1 MIFIYNY
8 FKVPDV
14 PKDLEPLS
22 EFIKKYNKVLVADI
36 DTFAVFIDEVYKK
49 FNSIP
54 NVNKKYTLNLSDSSI
69 AIDDKEIPFSVIGIG
84 FSNILGLCGFQTLES
99 STQCEQKQNLEI
111 LPIPDK
117 GEECFSLPDH
127 LKSIIKKS
135 IIKKGGKA

>member
-8 FKVPDV
+8 FKTPDV

-22 EFIKKYNKVLVADI
+22 EFIKKYNKVLAADI

-69 AIDDKEIPFSVIGIG
+69 AIDDNEIPFSVISIS
-84 FSNILGLCGFQTLES
+84 FSNILGLWGFHTFDS
-99 STQCEQKQNLEI
+99 STQCDQQSLVI
-111 LPIPDK
+111 FPVPDK
-117 GEECFSLPDH
+117 GEAIFSLPDH
-127 LKSIIKKS
+127 LKSIIKK
-135 IIKKGGKA
+135 GGKA

>member
-1 MIFIYNY
+1 MIFVYNY

-36 DTFAVFIDEVYKK
+36 DTFAAFIDEVYKK

-54 NVNKKYTLNLSDSSI
+54 NANKKYTLNLSDSSI
-69 AIDDKEIPFSVIGIG
+69 AIDDNEIPFSVISIG
-84 FSNILGLCGFQTLES
+84 FSNILGLWGFQTFES

-111 LPIPDK
+111 FPIPDK
-117 GEECFSLPDH
+117 GEAIFSLPDH
-127 LKSIIKKS
+127 IKN
-135 IIKKGGKA
+135 IIKKGVSNEA

>member
-22 EFIKKYNKVLVADI
+22 EFIKKYNKVLAADI

-54 NVNKKYTLNLSDSSI
+54 NVNEKYTLNLSDSSI
-69 AIDDKEIPFSVIGIG
+69 AIDDNEIPFSVISIS
-84 FSNILGLCGFQTLES
+84 FSNILGLWGFHTFDS
-99 STQCEQKQNLEI
+99 STQCDQQSLVI
-111 LPIPDK
+111 FPVPDK
-117 GEECFSLPDH
+117 GEAIFSLPDH
-127 LKSIIKKS
+127 LKSIIKK
-135 IIKKGGKA
+135 GGAK

>member
-8 FKVPDV
+8 FKTPDV

-22 EFIKKYNKVLVADI
+22 EFIKKYNKVLAADI

-54 NVNKKYTLNLSDSSI
+54 NVNKKYTLNISDSSI
-69 AIDDKEIPFSVIGIG
+69 AIDDNEIPFSVISIS
-84 FSNILGLCGFQTLES
+84 FSNILGLWGFQTFDS
-99 STQCEQKQNLEI
+99 STQCDQQNLEI
-111 LPIPDK
+111 LPVPDK
-117 GEECFSLPDH
+117 GEAIFSLPDY
-127 LKSIIKKS
+127 LKS

>member
-8 FKVPDV
+8 FKTPDV

-22 EFIKKYNKVLVADI
+22 EFIKKYNKVLAADI

-69 AIDDKEIPFSVIGIG
+69 AIDDNEIPFSVISIS
-84 FSNILGLCGFQTLES
+84 FSDILGLWGFQTFDS
-99 STQCEQKQNLEI
+99 STQYEQQNLEI
-111 LPIPDK
+111 FPVPDK
-117 GEECFSLPDH
+117 GEAIFTLPDH
-127 LKSIIKKS
+127 LKSIIKK
-135 IIKKGGKA
+135 GGKV

>member
-1 MIFIYNY
+1 MIFVYNY

-36 DTFAVFIDEVYKK
+36 DTFAAFIDEVYKK

-69 AIDDKEIPFSVIGIG
+69 AIDDNEIPISMISIG
-84 FSNILGLCGFQTLES
+84 FSDILGLWGFQTLDS

-111 LPIPDK
+111 FPIPDK
-117 GEECFSLPDH
+117 GEAIFSLPDH
-127 LKSIIKKS
+127 IKN
-135 IIKKGGKA
+135 IIKKGGKV

>member
-14 PKDLEPLS
+14 PKDLELLS

-69 AIDDKEIPFSVIGIG
+69 AIDDNEIPFSVISIG
-84 FSNILGLCGFQTLES
+84 FSDILGLWGFQTFDS
-99 STQCEQKQNLEI
+99 STQCDQQNLEI
-111 LPIPDK
+111 LPVPDK
-117 GEECFSLPDH
+117 GEAIFSLPDH
-127 LKSIIKKS
+127 LKSIIKK
-135 IIKKGGKA
+135 GGKV

>member
-22 EFIKKYNKVLVADI
+22 EFIKKYNKVLAADI

-54 NVNKKYTLNLSDSSI
+54 NANKKYTLNLSDSSI
-69 AIDDKEIPFSVIGIG
+69 AIDDNEIPFSVISIS
-84 FSNILGLCGFQTLES
+84 FSNILGLWGFHTFDS
-99 STQCEQKQNLEI
+99 STQCDQQSLVI
-111 LPIPDK
+111 FPVPDK
-117 GEECFSLPDH
+117 GEAIFSLPDH
-127 LKSIIKKS
+127 LKSIIKK
-135 IIKKGGKA
+135 GGKA

>member
-8 FKVPDV
+8 FKTPDV

-22 EFIKKYNKVLVADI
+22 EFIKKYNKVLAADI

-69 AIDDKEIPFSVIGIG
+69 AIGDNEIPISVISIG
-84 FSNILGLCGFQTLES
+84 FSNVLGLWGFQTFDS
-99 STQCEQKQNLEI
+99 STQCEQQNLEI
-111 LPIPDK
+111 FPVPDK
-117 GEECFSLPDH
+117 GEAIFTLPDH
-127 LKSIIKKS
+127 LKSIIKK
-135 IIKKGGKA
+135 GGKV

>member
-69 AIDDKEIPFSVIGIG
+69 AIDDNEIPFSVISIG
-84 FSNILGLCGFQTLES
+84 FSDILGLWGFQTVES
-99 STQCEQKQNLEI
+99 STPCEQKQSLEI
-111 LPIPDK
+111 FPVPDK
-117 GEECFSLPDH
+117 GEAIFSLPDH
-127 LKSIIKKS
+127 IKR
-135 IIKKGGKA
+135 IIKKGGKV

>member
-8 FKVPDV
+8 FKTPDV

-22 EFIKKYNKVLVADI
+22 EFIKKYNKVLAADI

-69 AIDDKEIPFSVIGIG
+69 AIDDNEIPFSVISIS
-84 FSNILGLCGFQTLES
+84 FSNILGLWGFQTFDS
-99 STQCEQKQNLEI
+99 STQCDQQNLEI
-111 LPIPDK
+111 LPVPDK
-117 GEECFSLPDH
+117 GEAIFSLPDY
-127 LKSIIKKS
+127 LKRVLL
-135 IIKKGGKA
+135 

>member
-8 FKVPDV
+8 FKTPDV

-22 EFIKKYNKVLVADI
+22 EFIKKYNKVLAADI

-69 AIDDKEIPFSVIGIG
+69 AIDDNEIPFSVIRIC
-84 FSNILGLCGFQTLES
+84 FSDIRGLWGFQTVES
-99 STQCEQKQNLEI
+99 STQCDQQNLDI
-111 LPIPDK
+111 FPVPDK
-117 GEECFSLPDH
+117 GEAIFSLPDH
-127 LKSIIKKS
+127 IKS
-135 IIKKGGKA
+135 IIKKGGKV

>member
-8 FKVPDV
+8 FKTPDV

-22 EFIKKYNKVLVADI
+22 EFIKKYNKVLAADI

-69 AIDDKEIPFSVIGIG
+69 AIDDNEIPFSVISIS
-84 FSNILGLCGFQTLES
+84 FSDILGLWGFQTFDS
-99 STQCEQKQNLEI
+99 STQYEQQNLEI
-111 LPIPDK
+111 FPVPDK
-117 GEECFSLPDH
+117 GEAIFSLPDY
-127 LKSIIKKS
+127 LKS
-135 IIKKGGKA
+135 IIKKGGAK

>member
-8 FKVPDV
+8 FKTPDV

-22 EFIKKYNKVLVADI
+22 EFIKKYNKVLAADI

-69 AIDDKEIPFSVIGIG
+69 AIDDNEIPFSVISIS
-84 FSNILGLCGFQTLES
+84 FSNILGLWGFQTYDS
-99 STQCEQKQNLEI
+99 STQCDQQNLEI
-111 LPIPDK
+111 LPVPDK
-117 GEECFSLPDH
+117 GEAIFSLPDH
-127 LKSIIKKS
+127 LKSIIKK
-135 IIKKGGKA
+135 GGSNEA

>member
-8 FKVPDV
+8 FKTPDV

-22 EFIKKYNKVLVADI
+22 EFIKKYNKVLAADI

-69 AIDDKEIPFSVIGIG
+69 AIDDNEIPFSVISIS
-84 FSNILGLCGFQTLES
+84 FSNILGLWGFQTFDS
-99 STQCEQKQNLEI
+99 STQCDQQNLVI
-111 LPIPDK
+111 FPVPDK
-117 GEECFSLPDH
+117 GEAIFSLPDH
-127 LKSIIKKS
+127 LKSIIKK
-135 IIKKGGKA
+135 GGKV

>member
-8 FKVPDV
+8 FKTPDV

-22 EFIKKYNKVLVADI
+22 EFIKKYNKVLAADI

-54 NVNKKYTLNLSDSSI
+54 NVNEKYTLNLSDSSI
-69 AIDDKEIPFSVIGIG
+69 AIDDNEIPFSVISIG
-84 FSNILGLCGFQTLES
+84 FSDILGLWGFQTSES
-99 STQCEQKQNLEI
+99 STQCEQKQELEI
-111 LPIPDK
+111 FPVPDK
-117 GEECFSLPDH
+117 GEAIFSLPDH
-127 LKSIIKKS
+127 IKN

>member
-8 FKVPDV
+8 FKTPDV

-22 EFIKKYNKVLVADI
+22 EFIKKYNKVLAADI

-69 AIDDKEIPFSVIGIG
+69 AIDDNEIPFSVISIS
-84 FSNILGLCGFQTLES
+84 FSNILGLWSFQTFDS
-99 STQCEQKQNLEI
+99 STQCDQQNLEI
-111 LPIPDK
+111 LPVPDK
-117 GEECFSLPDH
+117 GEAIFSLPDY
-127 LKSIIKKS
+127 LKS

>member
-22 EFIKKYNKVLVADI
+22 EFIKKYNKVLAADI

-54 NVNKKYTLNLSDSSI
+54 NVNEKYTLNLSDSSI
-69 AIDDKEIPFSVIGIG
+69 AIDDNEIPFSVISIS
-84 FSNILGLCGFQTLES
+84 FSNILGLWGFQTFDS
-99 STQCEQKQNLEI
+99 STQCDQQNLEI
-111 LPIPDK
+111 LPVPDK
-117 GEECFSLPDH
+117 GEAIFSLPDH
-127 LKSIIKKS
+127 LKSIIKK
-135 IIKKGGKA
+135 GGSNEA

>member
-8 FKVPDV
+8 FKTPDV

-22 EFIKKYNKVLVADI
+22 EFIKKYNKVLAADI

-69 AIDDKEIPFSVIGIG
+69 AIDDNEIPFSVISIS
-84 FSNILGLCGFQTLES
+84 FSNILGLWGFQTFDS
-99 STQCEQKQNLEI
+99 STQCDQQNLEI
-111 LPIPDK
+111 LPVPDK
-117 GEECFSLPDH
+117 GEAIFSLPDY
-127 LKSIIKKS
+127 LKS